1 MSILN
6 ENIAAKI
13 DNSKIIAVL
22 EIADPKDALPTIDAL
37 LAGGVDTIELA
48 LRTEGA
54 LEAIKIIKAE
64 RPQITLGVGTVIT
77 TEQIDQ
83 IAKLNVDFAVA
94 PGCNPTIMKAAME
107 SGVPFA
113 PGIATPSDI
122 EAALACGCR
131 VMKYFPAETLGG
143 MKHLTNMVAPYKYLG
158 LKFIPLGGVSQ
169 ENAGEYLASDLI
181 TAIGGSWIA
190 KRHLIESG
198 DWATIESNARKIVEL
213 INEYKK

>member
-6 ENIAAKI
+6 ETIAMKI
-13 DNSKIIAVL
+13 DSSKVIAVL
-22 EIADPKDALPTIDAL
+22 EIANPDDALPTIDAL
-37 LAGGVDTIELA
+37 LRGGVDTIELA

-54 LEAIKIIKAE
+54 LEAIKIIKRE
-64 RPQITLGVGTVIT
+64 RAQITLGVGTVINT
-77 TEQIDQ
+77 KQIEQIAD
-83 IAKLNVDFAVA
+83 LNVDFAVA
-94 PGCNPTIMKAAME
+94 PGCNPRIMQAAIE

-122 EAALACGCR
+122 EAALECGCR

-143 MKHLTNMVAPYKYLG
+143 MKHLTNMVAPYRYLG

-169 ENAGEYLASDLI
+169 QNAGEYLASDLI

-190 KRHLIESG
+190 KRPMIESG
-198 DWATIESNARKIVEL
+198 DWVTIESNARKIVKL
-213 INEYKK
+213 IKEYK

>member
-6 ENIAAKI
+6 ETIAAKI
-13 DNSKIIAVL
+13 DSSKVIAVL
-22 EIADPKDALPTIDAL
+22 EIANPNDALPTIDAL
-37 LAGGVDTIELA
+37 LRGGVDTIELA

-54 LEAIKIIKAE
+54 LEAIKIIKSE
-64 RPQITLGVGTVIT
+64 RPQITLGVGTVINT
-77 TEQIDQ
+77 KQIEQIAD
-83 IAKLNVDFAVA
+83 LNVDFAVA
-94 PGCNPTIMKAAME
+94 PGCNPRIMQAAIE

-122 EAALACGCR
+122 EAALECGCR

-143 MKHLTNMVAPYKYLG
+143 MKHLTNMVAPYRYLG

-169 ENAGEYLASDLI
+169 QNAGEYLASDLI

-190 KRHLIESG
+190 KRPMIESG

-213 INEYKK
+213 IKEYK